1 MEVLPGEEE
10 EAEEL
15 EGVGLVALWG
25 DDISGCDLQAMA
37 APAEC
42 SPGGPVSGQSK
53 EQVQRPWGRNKPEC
67 LRSGQEP

>member
-25 DDISGCDLQAMA
+25 DDISGCDLQAGSTCRM
-37 APAEC
+37 
-42 SPGGPVSGQSK
+42 Q
-53 EQVQRPWGRNKPEC
+53 PWGPSVWTEQGAGAKA
-67 LRSGQEP
+67 LGQK